1 MIITMDSSS
10 AQFTRL
16 WTGTLPKVAAFVGSM
31 VHDVSDRDDVLQDT
45 AVAAMS
51 AFERYDPERPFAAWV
66 IGVARN
72 QIRLYLRR
80 KSKDPHLFDDDALDN
95 LVHAFSGMQPEENDR
110 LSKLEFCIEQLEG
123 RARQIFEYR
132 YSHDL
137 KPAAISQKMGISPNT
152 VAKALQRLREQLRTC
167 IDYSPNPS
175 R

>member
-1 MIITMDSSS
+1 MTMDTSS

-16 WTGTLPKVAAFVGSM
+16 WTGTLPKAAAFIGSM

-51 AFERYDPERPFAAWV
+51 ASERYNPERPFAAWV

-72 QIRLYLRR
+72 QVRLYLRR
-80 KSKDPHLFDDDALDN
+80 KSKDPHLFDDDALDK
-95 LVHAFSGMQPEENDR
+95 LVHAFSAIQPEENDR
-110 LSKLEFCIEQLEG
+110 LSRLETCMEQLES
-123 RARQIFEYR
+123 RARQICEYR

-137 KPAAISQKMGISPNT
+137 KPAAISQKMGLSPNT

-167 IDYSPNPS
+167 INTSLSPQQ
-175 R
+175 

>member
-1 MIITMDSSS
+1 MDSSR

-16 WTGTLPKVAAFVGSM
+16 WTSSLPKAAAFVGSM

-66 IGVARN
+66 IGIARN
-72 QIRLYLRR
+72 QVRLYLRR
-80 KSKDPHLFDDDALDN
+80 KSKDPHLFDDDALDK
-95 LVHAFSGMQPEENDR
+95 LVHAFSEIQPEENDR
-110 LSKLEFCIEQLEG
+110 LSRLEFCMEQLEG
-123 RARQIFEYR
+123 RARQICEYR

-137 KPAAISQKMGISPNT
+137 KPAVISQKMGLSPNT
-152 VAKALQRLREQLRTC
+152 IAKALQRLREQLRTC
-167 IDYSPNPS
+167 IDTSPTPH